1 MAGHESFLV
10 LNRFR
15 WLKLA
20 VVLCVAVIAAY
31 LFYKPLG
38 GHNGGTFLGYGL
50 GSLGFALILW
60 LGWLG
65 VKKRGF
71 SGGAHKM
78 RGWTSAHVYLGLSLT
93 IVATLHTGLEFGWNV
108 HTLGYTLMML
118 VILSG
123 IFGITVYAKYPAKMS
138 ANMKGV
144 SATVLRAEMGD
155 IDARLARLVQRLPD
169 KFAEAARASL
179 DKTIIG
185 GNFLRLLGG
194 SNSGCGSVQGHNI
207 ATLAA
212 KSLSDESQREASD
225 EIVEALARKAQI
237 AQQLRRDLKLKAVM
251 DVWLFLHVPLTIGLI
266 ATLTAHVVIVFF
278 FW

>member
-20 VVLCVAVIAAY
+20 VVLCVAVVAAY
-31 LFYKPLG
+31 MFYQPLG
-38 GHNGGTFLGYGL
+38 GHNGGTILGYGL
-50 GSLGFALILW
+50 GSLGLLLILW
-60 LGWLG
+60 LAWLG

-71 SGGAHKM
+71 SGGTHKM

-93 IVATLHTGLEFGWNV
+93 VVATAHTGLEFGWNV

-123 IFGITVYAKYPAKMS
+123 IFGIMVYAKNPAKMS
-138 ANMKGV
+138 ANMNGA
-144 SATVLRAEMGD
+144 SAVVLRSEMSD

-169 KFAEAARASL
+169 SFAEAARASL
-179 DKTIIG
+179 DGTIIG
-185 GNFLRLLGG
+185 GNFMRLLSG
-194 SNSGCGSVQGHNI
+194 SNSSCGSAKGRDI

-212 KSLSDESQREASD
+212 KSLSDETQREASD
-225 EIVEALARKAQI
+225 EFIEALTRKAEI
-237 AQQLRRDLKLKAVM
+237 AAILRRDLKLKAVM
-251 DVWLFLHVPLTIGLI
+251 DAWLFLHVPLTIGLI
-266 ATLTAHVVIVFF
+266 ATLTAHVIIVFF

>member
-1 MAGHESFLV
+1 MEGHESFLV

-20 VVLCVAVIAAY
+20 LVLCVAVIAGY
-31 LFYKPLG
+31 MFYEPLG
-38 GHNGGTFLGYGL
+38 GHNGGTILGYGL

-60 LGWLG
+60 LAWLG

-71 SGGAHKM
+71 SGGSHQI

-93 IVATLHTGLEFGWNV
+93 VIATLHTGLEFGWNV

-123 IFGITVYAKYPAKMS
+123 VFGITVYAKYPSRMS
-138 ANMKGV
+138 ENMKGA
-144 SATVLRAEMGD
+144 SASMLRKEMGD

-169 KFAEAARASL
+169 SYADAARASL
-179 DKTIIG
+179 ENTIIG
-185 GNFLRLLGG
+185 GNFMRLLSG
-194 SNSGCGSVQGHNI
+194 SNSSCGSAMGRDS
-207 ATLAA
+207 ARMAA

-225 EIVEALARKAQI
+225 EFVEALTRKAEI
-237 AQQLRRDLKLKAVM
+237 AATLRRDLKLKAVM

-266 ATLTAHVVIVFF
+266 ATLTAHVIIVFF